1 MTSAPPIDSFINSR
15 FERECRDAVSEL
27 RAALIDL
34 YDSCGTDPTA
44 PQEAARQFGINK
56 TLTWTLARLLQES
69 DLLAAA
75 SLVPGRG
82 SITRVATAAER
93 CGASEASASRVRRA
107 AEQFESMAERHVG
120 DRAALELALDS
131 MGAGS
136 TEALEI
142 SRRLA
147 FRGNSGIHGVQARAR
162 LLCGFLLPSADGD
175 RIDLAM
181 LTGYLGFRRLRH
193 TPRWPLFKVRSWG
206 SPDDPVATQR
216 WQPID
221 GALPNGIL
229 PHLGRGFAPELL
241 EHASDDGSEF
251 LLQPGP
257 IGNDGAFDLFRG
269 EILRDGASR
278 FASSEPNGDT
288 GELGA
293 NITTPAENL
302 VFDLIAHESLE
313 FALDAEALVY
323 SRIFDQGRATGSG
336 VSDLLPIQQSTGM
349 LPGRPPAVA
358 TPLVPGYAETLS
370 DVADRIGC
378 DLTACRGLRLEMRY
392 PPLGSTVTLRFK
404 LPTRP

>member
-1 MTSAPPIDSFINSR
+1 MTTTPLIDPFADSR

-34 YDSCGTDPTA
+34 YDSCGTDPTT

-56 TLTWTLARLLQES
+56 TLTWTLARLLQEK

-82 SITRVATAAER
+82 SIARVATAAER
-93 CGASEASASRVRRA
+93 CGATESSASRVRRA
-107 AEQFESMAERHVG
+107 AEAFESMAERHVG

-147 FRGNSGIHGVQARAR
+147 FRGNSGIHGVQARTR
-162 LLCGFLLPSADGD
+162 LLCGFLLPSSDGD
-175 RIDLAM
+175 LIDLAM
-181 LTGYLGFRRLRH
+181 LSGYIGFRRLRH

-206 SPDDPVATQR
+206 SPDDPVASQR

-229 PHLGRGFAPELL
+229 EHLGRGFAPELL
-241 EHASDDGSEF
+241 EHVSPDGSEF

-269 EILRDGASR
+269 EILRRGASR
-278 FASSEPNGDT
+278 FANGEDGGDT

-302 VFDLIAHESLE
+302 VFDLIAHESLS
-313 FALDAEALVY
+313 FVFEAQAMVF

-336 VSDLLPIQQSTGM
+336 VSDLLPIQQATAS

-358 TPLVPGYAETLS
+358 TPMVPGYAEAVG
-370 DVADRIGC
+370 DVAERIGC
-378 DLTACRGLRLEMRY
+378 DLRQCRGLRLEMRY
-392 PPLGSTVTLRFK
+392 PPLGSTVTLRFE
-404 LPTRP
+404 LPTRG